1 MSILRLLFALLL
13 MGACAQ
19 AQRPMTVAELTTFV
33 KSQIKMKGDDR
44 ATADFLS
51 HKIKLTEK
59 LDDRTVEELQG
70 LGAGLN
76 TVRAPSQAKRRIRP
90 AFDAAPPPA
99 APPASASTP
108 PPPDSIEQAEALAA
122 MKEYALNYTRSLPNY
137 LCVQTTRRHIDPTV
151 PGYRPYGD
159 VVQEQ
164 LTFFDGK
171 ETYKVQMV
179 DSKSVANMSHEQLG
193 GVVSSGEFG
202 TMLAHIFDPE
212 SQAEFDWERWTTL
225 RGHRMYVFAY
235 KGAEIGRIQHVSRR
249 IEARVHLGV

>member
-1 MSILRLLFALLL
+1 MSIMRLLFALLF
-13 MGACAQ
+13 MGVCAQ

-76 TVRAPSQAKRRIRP
+76 TVRALRKLSEESASLR
-90 AFDAAPPPA
+90 AAPPPA
-99 APPASASTP
+99 APPVPPPPP
-108 PPPDSIEQAEALAA
+108 PPPDSIEQAESLAA

-179 DSKSVANMSHEQLG
+179 DGKSVANMSHEQLG

-212 SQAEFDWERWTTL
+212 SQAQFDWGRWTTL

-235 KGAEIGRIQHVSRR
+235 KVPKISRIQGCITVN
-249 IEARVHLGV
+249 